1 MSFLHDAASVNS
13 SNATILAAD
22 SIPIYH
28 VIQVRMLALVVDSIG
43 YARRISTVSEV
54 TAAPKAWGVVLMN
67 HGVTRRVHSL
77 YVSPLFPIYFL

>member
-28 VIQVRMLALVVDSIG
+28 VIQVRMLALVVDRIG
-43 YARRISTVSEV
+43 YARRISTVLEV
-54 TAAPKAWGVVLMN
+54 TASKAWGVVLMN

-77 YVSPLFPIYFL
+77 YVSPSFPIYFL